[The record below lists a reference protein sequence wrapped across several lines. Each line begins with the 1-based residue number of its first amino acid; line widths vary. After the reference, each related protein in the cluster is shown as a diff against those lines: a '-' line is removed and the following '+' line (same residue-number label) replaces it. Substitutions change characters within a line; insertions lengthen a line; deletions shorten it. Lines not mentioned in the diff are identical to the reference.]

1 MSPGQLRAP
10 RDDLQCPTASKTGTC
25 TSHTSQ
31 IQGEEIHHLFNAY
44 MYIFIVMAEKVK
56 KMFEVNV
63 ILVHAY
69 ENIKPISFA

>member
-1 MSPGQLRAP
+1 
-10 RDDLQCPTASKTGTC
+10 
-25 TSHTSQ
+25 
-31 IQGEEIHHLFNAY
+31 

-69 ENIKPISFA
+69 ENIQPISFAWPNNCEWKMNFKVKLLRNSYTFKKKQYVNVYV